1 MLLIKTFIIFAEIFD
16 NNYMK
21 TDNKTIKIGGMKA
34 WFLAARPK
42 TLTGAIA
49 PVLVGGALALNHSQ
63 HITHNSQLTT
73 FLICLLFAILMQI
86 DANFVNDWWDF
97 KKGTDREDRLG
108 PERACAQGW
117 ITPDAM
123 KIGIIITT
131 LLSCIVGLSLLCF
144 HQQWELILVGIAC
157 VLGCFLYTFKLSYL
171 GFGDVLVLIFFG
183 IIPVGFTYYI
193 ITGGEWNMDV
203 TLAGAGMGLITDC
216 LLMVNN
222 YRDYE
227 QDKISGKHTL
237 IVRFGKTFG
246 LMSYLCLALIASSL
260 MLIVLLNNSN
270 LPAACIASCIIV
282 ALASKLFMKMK
293 ILEGKALNSLLGKT
307 ALMIFL
313 YGVIFAV
320 ALFM

>member
-1 MLLIKTFIIFAEIFD
+1 
-16 NNYMK
+16 
-21 TDNKTIKIGGMKA
+21 MKA

-63 HITHNSQLTT
+63 HITHNSQLIA

-117 ITPDAM
+117 ITPEAM

-260 MLIVLLNNSN
+260 MFIVLFINGNIVTAS
-270 LPAACIASCIIV
+270 IASCIIV

>member
-1 MLLIKTFIIFAEIFD
+1 MQTFLTKFMET
-16 NNYMK
+16 N
-21 TDNKTIKIGGMKA
+21 NKTIKVGGIKA
-34 WFLAARPK
+34 WFLASRPK

-49 PVLVGGALALNHSQ
+49 PVLVGGALAWKESGIDCCGCGL
-63 HITHNSQLTT
+63 ITHNSQLIT

-117 ITPDAM
+117 ITPSAM
-123 KIGIIITT
+123 KVGIIITT

-144 HQQWELILVGIAC
+144 HQQWELILVGAAC
-157 VLGCFLYTFKLSYL
+157 VFGCFLYTFKLSYL
-171 GFGDVLVLIFFG
+171 GFGDILVLVFFG

-193 ITGGEWNMDV
+193 MTGGEWSREV

-227 QDKISGKHTL
+227 QDKISGKQTL
-237 IVRFGKTFG
+237 VVRFGKTFG
-246 LMSYLCLALIASSL
+246 LTAYYILALIATSL
-260 MLIVLLNNSN
+260 MFIVLFINGNI
-270 LPAACIASCIIV
+270 ATACIASCIIA
-282 ALASKLFMKMK
+282 ALASKLYLSMKT
-293 ILEGKALNSLLGKT
+293 LEGKSLNSLLGKT

-320 ALFM
+320 TLLL